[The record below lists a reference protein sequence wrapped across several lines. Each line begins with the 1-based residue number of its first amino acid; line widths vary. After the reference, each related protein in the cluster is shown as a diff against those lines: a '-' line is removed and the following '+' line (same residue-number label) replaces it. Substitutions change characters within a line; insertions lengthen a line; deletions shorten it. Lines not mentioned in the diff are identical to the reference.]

1 MIDTSLMQLIIQGGG
16 LGIALYML
24 AFFIKSWEANQNRFD
39 SLISKFDEER
49 SEMLRL
55 ADIERQEMMKRL
67 KERDDLCYS
76 RNEEWRKV
84 IETIAEEIRQM
95 KG

>member
-84 IETIAEEIRQM
+84 IETIAEER
-95 KG
+95 